1 MCNVSTCLC
10 SGALDGSGGVDGV
23 DGVDGVNGGGGDDGI
38 VYIELSV
45 RAPFD
50 LSDRRQCGVTE
61 NNPYTSSRTLITPV
75 FAGPCCEY
83 Y

>member
-10 SGALDGSGGVDGV
+10 SGALDVSGGV
-23 DGVDGVNGGGGDDGI
+23 DGVDGVNGGGGDDRI

>member
-10 SGALDGSGGVDGV
+10 SGALDVSGGV

-50 LSDRRQCGVTE
+50 LSDRRQCAVTE

>member
-10 SGALDGSGGVDGV
+10 SGALDVSGGV

-45 RAPFD
+45 LAPFD
-50 LSDRRQCGVTE
+50 LSDRRQCAVTE